1 MLRLVVALGVTCC
14 AGAAA
19 AEPVKMTR
27 EEIQRDLVGALF
39 VVDTPLGTTIPI
51 RISTDGMLAGKA
63 GVLAPMLGAAKDRGR
78 WWLERDQICMKWFR
92 WFDAKARCIS
102 LQREANRILWKEN
115 SGESGTAT
123 LVEAAEATGAEVEA
137 HASGEEA
144 GSRRAASPSP
154 A

>member
-1 MLRLVVALGVTCC
+1 
-14 AGAAA
+14 
-19 AEPVKMTR
+19 MTR
-27 EEIQRDLVGALF
+27 EDIQRDLVGGLF
-39 VVDTPLGTTIPI
+39 VVDTPLRTTIPI

-102 LQREANRILWKEN
+102 LQREANKILWHEN

-123 LVEAAEATGAEVEA
+123 LVDAPKQPAPKSKHMLAEKKPEPARGFAVAGMSAPRAE
-137 HASGEEA
+137 
-144 GSRRAASPSP
+144 
-154 A
+154 